1 VAVGTDNWAV
11 EVIPGESQEEAFAV
25 HQMLLTD
32 NGIHII
38 ENVRTDLMA
47 AEVGSS
53 NRATFFFSMTVP
65 KAVGLTGT
73 FVAIDAIQ

>member
-1 VAVGTDNWAV
+1 
-11 EVIPGESQEEAFAV
+11 
-25 HQMLLTD
+25 MLLTD

-47 AEVGSS
+47 AEVASS
-53 NRATFFFSMTVP
+53 NRGTFFFSMTVP
-65 KAVGLTGT
+65 KAVGMTGT